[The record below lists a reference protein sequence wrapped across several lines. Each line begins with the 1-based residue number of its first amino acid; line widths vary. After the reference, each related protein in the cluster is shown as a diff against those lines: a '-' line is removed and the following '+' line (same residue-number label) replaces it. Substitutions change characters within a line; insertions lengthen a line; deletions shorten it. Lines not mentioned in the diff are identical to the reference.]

1 MGLQRVRHSLAT
13 EQQQQ
18 IDCIPC
24 MGSFPSSLFWST
36 DLCVCFYCQ
45 YHTTFITIALQYG
58 LKSGHVMPL
67 ALLYFLKIA
76 LAIQHLLWF
85 HTNFRIGTLL
95 GIAWN
100 LKVVLGSMDISQY

>member
-1 MGLQRVRHSLAT
+1 
-13 EQQQQ
+13 
-18 IDCIPC
+18 
-24 MGSFPSSLFWST
+24 
-36 DLCVCFYCQ
+36 
-45 YHTTFITIALQYG
+45 
-58 LKSGHVMPL
+58 MPL

-100 LKVVLGSMDISQY
+100 LKVAMGSMDVSQY